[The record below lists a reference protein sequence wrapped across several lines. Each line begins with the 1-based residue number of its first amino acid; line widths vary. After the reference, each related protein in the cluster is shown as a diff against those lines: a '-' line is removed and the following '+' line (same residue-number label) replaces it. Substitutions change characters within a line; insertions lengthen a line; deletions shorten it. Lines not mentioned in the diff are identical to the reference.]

1 MDKLTLR
8 INGKQIE
15 TFAGKT
21 ILEVA
26 NENQISIPTLCYLK
40 HLSTVGSCRMCI
52 VEVEGMK
59 KVATACTTPVTQ
71 GMVIQTQTPRLQKMR
86 RMNLELLFS
95 ERNHICPF
103 CSVSGGDCEFQNLG
117 YQHGMDHIR
126 FPYLFPNLPVEN
138 SHPDF
143 SLDHNR
149 CILCTRCIRYC
160 DEIEG
165 VHTLDLSMRGNKA
178 FVTIDLHQSFENS
191 SCTSCGGCVQV
202 CPTGA
207 LFDKLSAFRGKQSDC
222 RITKSIC
229 QQCSVGCG
237 IEVFT
242 KGNQIVRID
251 GDINSEFT
259 HGHLC
264 VEGRYETLL
273 NHKERILKP
282 MVLHNGSQ
290 IEFSWETALDQIATR
305 LKRAKSK
312 SPNAIQAIISPQ
324 ATNESVYLF
333 MKLFRE
339 ALGTTHADLLNGYE
353 YNALVQSV
361 NQPESEF
368 AVPNLESDLSRLDK
382 ADCIFIIGVD
392 PGRTHKVLASRIR
405 SRVRKQNIPLIT
417 VNLRKAI
424 LDEISNVAVR
434 IKSKTDGVLLNTL
447 IHLALDN
454 PRTKTNNEIPESF
467 KEEFSQYTPE
477 MAESVTGISW
487 EKIMQISRIL
497 FRAENPVF
505 VYGRGL
511 TNQNNP
517 GLFHTLMH
525 LSRLVGKIENGK
537 FPILGL
543 RHGANAR
550 GAFDMNRLLS
560 ESKKESGETVG
571 DLFEKID
578 PNETKFLYLALSDDE
593 IQWTEPV
600 LQKLSQ
606 IDFIVLQTSY
616 PSEIMKY
623 AKVVLPSP
631 VWYEKS
637 GTMDNTQGQKQS
649 LEPVFA
655 PNSGMKEDW
664 QVFAELYNRMS
675 MSSIPVSLYEI
686 QKDIDAKI
694 LACSA
699 NIRPI
704 HADTFSFRCIPFMN
718 EGK

>member
-1 MDKLTLR
+1 MDKLTLT
-8 INGKQIE
+8 INGTQIQ
-15 TFAGKT
+15 TDAGKT

-26 NENQISIPTLCYLK
+26 TENQIYIPILCHLK
-40 HLSTVGSCRMCI
+40 SLSPVGACRMCI
-52 VEVEGMK
+52 VEVEGMR
-59 KVATACTTPVTQ
+59 KVVTACTTPITK
-71 GMVIQTQTPRLQKMR
+71 GMVIRTQTPQLKKLR

-95 ERNHICPF
+95 ERNHF
-103 CSVSGGDCEFQNLG
+103 CAFCTVSGGDCELQKLG
-117 YQHGMDHIR
+117 YQHEMDHIR
-126 FPYLFPNLPVEN
+126 YPYMFPNLPVDN

-143 SLDHNR
+143 LLDHNR

-165 VHTLDLSMRGNKA
+165 VHTLDLSRRGNKS

-207 LFDKLSAFRGKQSDC
+207 LFDKLSAFRGKRADC
-222 RITKSIC
+222 QVTKTIC

-242 KGNQIVRID
+242 KGNHIVRID
-251 GDINSEFT
+251 GDVESGFT

-264 VEGRYETLL
+264 VKGRYETLL

-282 MVLHNGSQ
+282 MVLQNGSQ
-290 IEFSWETALDQIATR
+290 IEFSWKTALDQIATR
-305 LKRAKSK
+305 LKRIKTK
-312 SPNAIQAIISPQ
+312 SPDAIQAVISPQ
-324 ATNESVYLF
+324 STNESIYLF
-333 MKLFRE
+333 TKLFRE
-339 ALGTTHADLLNGYE
+339 TLGSAHADLLNRYE
-353 YNALVQSV
+353 YDSLVRSMNLSKPDTNV
-361 NQPESEF
+361 L
-368 AVPNLESDLSRLDK
+368 NLESDLSRLDE
-382 ADCIFIIGVD
+382 ADCIFILGAD

-417 VNLRKAI
+417 VNLRKAV

-434 IKSKTDGVLLNTL
+434 IKSKTDGILLNTL

-454 PRTKTNNEIPESF
+454 SRTKTNNEVSESV
-467 KEEFSQYTPE
+467 KEEFAKYTPE
-477 MAESVTGISW
+477 TAELATGISW
-487 EKIMQISRIL
+487 EKIVQISRIL

-517 GLFHTLMH
+517 NLFHTLMH

-537 FPILGL
+537 FPLLGL

-550 GAFDMNRLLS
+550 GAFEMNMLIPEKNQETNETLS
-560 ESKKESGETVG
+560 

-578 PNETKFLYLALSDDE
+578 PREIKFLFLALSDDE

-606 IDFIVLQTSY
+606 IEFIVLQASY

-623 AKVVLPSP
+623 AKVVLPSA
-631 VWYEKS
+631 VWHEKS
-637 GTMDNTQGQKQS
+637 GTMDNTQGHKQS
-649 LEPVFA
+649 LKPVF
-655 PNSGMKEDW
+655 PSNDSIKEDW
-664 QVFAELYNRMS
+664 QIFAELHNRLS
-675 MSSIPVSLYEI
+675 ASPITISLAEI
-686 QKDIDAKI
+686 QREIYQK
-694 LACSA
+694 LSVFTG
-699 NIRPI
+699 NIEPVEG
-704 HADTFSFRCIPFMN
+704 DTFQFQCVPFLE